1 MAYDRLHFV
10 KALNSDSHKCEDTL
24 INALCSA
31 NVFSMPSLLEDQ
43 LSTQSFLTQL
53 WKLLVRETKHW
64 SDMTL
69 GCMTIQ

>member
-1 MAYDRLHFV
+1 MAYDRIHFV

-43 LSTQSFLTQL
+43 LSTQSFNTALETTCPGDQT
-53 WKLLVRETKHW
+53 LV
-64 SDMTL
+64 
-69 GCMTIQ
+69 